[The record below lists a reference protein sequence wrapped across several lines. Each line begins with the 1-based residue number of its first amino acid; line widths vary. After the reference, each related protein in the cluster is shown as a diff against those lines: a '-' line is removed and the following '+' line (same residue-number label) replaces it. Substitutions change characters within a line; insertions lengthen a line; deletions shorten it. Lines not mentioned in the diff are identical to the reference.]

1 MRSLC
6 ILLLLIPLA
15 ARSQNQPDEAFLSNR
30 NYRLQM
36 DLYEAY
42 RTDSAAI
49 VMLGNSI
56 TFGVQWNELMG
67 RPGIVNRGIVSDVT
81 RGFFHRMNPVYRL
94 HPALCC
100 VMGGINDLYND
111 VPVDSVFSTY
121 VRIIQGLRDHNITPV
136 IQSTLYVS
144 PRWKRSVEKNHEV
157 AALNRLLEAY
167 ARREGI
173 DYLPLNDVL
182 STGGQLRDDVT
193 IDGVHLTAAGYRRW
207 RDMLEPVL
215 RKHGL

>member
-1 MRSLC
+1 MKSLC
-6 ILLLLIPLA
+6 IILLLIPLVS
-15 ARSQNQPDEAFLSNR
+15 RSQNSPGDAFLSNR
-30 NYRLQM
+30 SYRLQM
-36 DLYEAY
+36 ELYEEY

-81 RGFFHRMNPVYRL
+81 RGFLHRMNTVYQL
-94 HPALCC
+94 HPVLCC

-111 VPVDSVFSTY
+111 IPVDSVFSTY

-144 PRWKRSVEKNHEV
+144 PRWKRSVEKNREV
-157 AALNRLLEAY
+157 DALNILLEGY
-167 ARREGI
+167 ARSEGI
-173 DYLPLNDVL
+173 DYIPLNDVL

-193 IDGVHLTAAGYRRW
+193 FDGVHLRAAGYRLW

-215 RKHGL
+215 QKHGL

>member
-1 MRSLC
+1 MKSLC
-6 ILLLLIPLA
+6 VMLVLIPYLSH
-15 ARSQNQPDEAFLSNR
+15 SQDQSGEAFLSNR

-36 DLYEAY
+36 DLYEVY
-42 RTDSAAI
+42 RTDSASI

-67 RPGIVNRGIVSDVT
+67 RPGIVNRGIGSDVT
-81 RGFFHRMNPVYRL
+81 RGFLHRMNTVYRL

-111 VPVDSVFSTY
+111 IPVDSVFSTY
-121 VRIIQGLRDHNITPV
+121 VRIIRGLQDHNITPL

-144 PRWKRSVEKNHEV
+144 PRWKRSAEKNREV
-157 AALNRLLEAY
+157 DALNRLLEAY
-167 ARREGI
+167 ARKEGI

-182 STGGQLRDDVT
+182 SSGGQLRDDVT
-193 IDGVHLTAAGYRRW
+193 FDGVHLTAAGYRLW

-215 RKHGL
+215 QKHGL